1 MMLHP
6 DIQDKVQADID
17 DVIGA
22 DRLPSLQDRTRMP
35 FTEAVTLESSRM
47 ASIVPFAVPHRC
59 TKKFTLRGYTIPA
72 NTLCLSNIYAVH
84 MDPNN
89 FPQPEVFRPER
100 FLSEDGRKIR
110 KSDFL
115 IPFGIGVSSI
125 TYSFIDC
132 TILTFLVVCRAIK
145 CYMKRVGVLISY
157 FVFDYHSMRI
167 EVQ

>member
-6 DIQDKVQADID
+6 DIQDKVQAEID

-35 FTEAVTLESSRM
+35 YTEAVTLEISRM

-59 TKKFTLRGYTIPA
+59 TETFTLRGYTIPA

-132 TILTFLVVCRAIK
+132 TILTFLGSLQGNKMLYETGWRAHQLFCIW
-145 CYMKRVGVLISY
+145 LP
-157 FVFDYHSMRI
+157 
-167 EVQ
+167 